1 MRRPP
6 GNGRATRQTHPES
19 ALPLAV
25 AAGLVLVL
33 VVVAPSLGGPDGALS
48 SGLAVG
54 TLLLVAA
61 ALALAAAAVWRS
73 PARRGLVAA
82 AVVASVLA
90 TVATAVVLVPAV
102 LDLVLGS

>member
-1 MRRPP
+1 MPTSRRAFI
-6 GNGRATRQTHPES
+6 R
-19 ALPLAV
+19 
-25 AAGLVLVL
+25 
-33 VVVAPSLGGPDGALS
+33 DLS

-61 ALALAAAAVWRS
+61 ALALAAAAAWRS
-73 PARRGLVAA
+73 PAPRGLVVA